1 MEAAKGARA
10 RPTRARVR
18 SGCAGADG
26 GSTSVRPLR
35 PPDHASRF
43 CAIPI
48 QTRRRRLPPR
58 PHRARGP
65 GSGPGLGTA
74 ASMVL
79 TPPSV
84 Q

>member
-1 MEAAKGARA
+1 MEAAKGAQA

-48 QTRRRRLPPR
+48 QTRRRRRLPPR
-58 PHRARGP
+58 PRRARGP
-65 GSGPGLGTA
+65 GLGLGTA